1 MPFKV
6 GFKSLNIGVQCARYA
21 DVRQLF
27 GFPDSLQVLFLQ
39 RNAFEAY
46 VKDDSIPLDPQKMWN
61 ENIHIRKCNLNGLVC
76 ALMRRLTLLEHM
88 RAWENNKDGPRRRA
102 CIVEIYVE
110 WNVLE
115 RRLTR
120 LIASDAVVGDSVIRF
135 CPNESTC
142 LARQLDPT
150 LLSSIPPDV
159 IENIISMVG
168 EPDANKLRAA
178 SPTIDAQYVP
188 TKIRKMFVVLDQ
200 IAV

>member
-1 MPFKV
+1 
-6 GFKSLNIGVQCARYA
+6 
-21 DVRQLF
+21 
-27 GFPDSLQVLFLQ
+27 
-39 RNAFEAY
+39 
-46 VKDDSIPLDPQKMWN
+46 
-61 ENIHIRKCNLNGLVC
+61 
-76 ALMRRLTLLEHM
+76 
-88 RAWENNKDGPRRRA
+88 
-102 CIVEIYVE
+102 
-110 WNVLE
+110 
-115 RRLTR
+115 
-120 LIASDAVVGDSVIRF
+120 VIRF